1 VLRQVSMCIHAV
13 ATTPAESLAGSS
25 LVITSS
31 DGSLPSVPKVG
42 FRISIF
48 EACSAFTR
56 ITAYMLAGSPK
67 ATLTIGGFGCFVT
80 STTGPTA
87 TGWSDSCQA
96 GLAPAEDLRL
106 STAHGTDTLFIAHAC
121 FSSVFGRVCRGPG
134 GGPCNTTVI
143 MVSVPLFA
151 LFVFDGRLQAGYAT
165 RKAAFSP
172 NMTTT

>member
-1 VLRQVSMCIHAV
+1 MLRQVSVCMHAV

-56 ITAYMLAGSPK
+56 VTAYMLARSPK
-67 ATLTIGGFGCFVT
+67 ATVTIGGFGCFVT
-80 STTGPTA
+80 STAAPTA

-106 STAHGTDTLFIAHAC
+106 STAHGTQYLIID
-121 FSSVFGRVCRGPG
+121 RVDG
-134 GGPCNTTVI
+134 GG
-143 MVSVPLFA
+143 
-151 LFVFDGRLQAGYAT
+151 
-165 RKAAFSP
+165 
-172 NMTTT
+172 

>member
-1 VLRQVSMCIHAV
+1 MLRQVSICMHAV

-31 DGSLPSVPKVG
+31 DGSLPLVPKVG

-56 ITAYMLAGSPK
+56 VTAYMLAGSPK
-67 ATLTIGGFGCFVT
+67 ATVTVGGFGCFVT
-80 STTGPTA
+80 STAAPTA

-106 STAHGTDTLFIAHAC
+106 FTAHVESRCGA
-121 FSSVFGRVCRGPG
+121 VR
-134 GGPCNTTVI
+134 
-143 MVSVPLFA
+143 
-151 LFVFDGRLQAGYAT
+151 
-165 RKAAFSP
+165 
-172 NMTTT
+172 

>member
-1 VLRQVSMCIHAV
+1 MLRQVSVCMHAV

-56 ITAYMLAGSPK
+56 VTACMLAKSPK
-67 ATLTIGGFGCFVT
+67 ATLIIGGFGCFVT
-80 STTGPTA
+80 FTAAPTA

-96 GLAPAEDLRL
+96 GLAPAENLRL
-106 STAHGTDTLFIAHAC
+106 ATAHGTSYL
-121 FSSVFGRVCRGPG
+121 SRGKNG
-134 GGPCNTTVI
+134 
-143 MVSVPLFA
+143 
-151 LFVFDGRLQAGYAT
+151 Q
-165 RKAAFSP
+165 
-172 NMTTT
+172 TTTRQ